1 MADESD
7 LEKTEAASPRR
18 LEKARGGADRAF
30 PELGTFMMLAAGVA
44 AIWLGGGSLYRGLSG
59 VLRNGLAFDQRV
71 PLDPG
76 VMVEQAVQ
84 GFGQALMT
92 CCRSSACWP

>member
-1 MADESD
+1 
-7 LEKTEAASPRR
+7 
-18 LEKARGGADRAF
+18 
-30 PELGTFMMLAAGVA
+30 MMLAAGVA

-84 GFGQALMT
+84 GFA
-92 CCRSSACWP
+92 RR